1 MLDSSGADLQEKSGS
16 HEISY
21 SYPKDEWANS
31 QNMGWWK
38 IYYYYDGAAPQNFL
52 FFLWPTTDS
61 KGGFLYLFCIA
72 CAYCVVA
79 GR

>member
-31 QNMGWWK
+31 QNMG
-38 IYYYYDGAAPQNFL
+38 
-52 FFLWPTTDS
+52 
-61 KGGFLYLFCIA
+61 
-72 CAYCVVA
+72 
-79 GR
+79 